1 MSAKEF
7 VGRRR
12 GVVLIVDDNPDDIE
26 LLRLAFE
33 KAKAP
38 CGVMSAA
45 DGTEAIRYLS
55 GEGKYADRNLFPMP
69 LLVLLDLNMPR
80 VHGLEVLRQ
89 VRTSSPHTRVIVLS
103 MHNDEPYVIEAL
115 RAGAM
120 AYLLKGSE
128 SQDITRA
135 LKEVL
140 AGRRFL
146 SATLSERAIEALLT
160 KPADDNDP
168 LHSLTQRERMVLQL
182 AAEGFSNSEIAEKLF
197 ISPRT
202 AETHR
207 TNLLRKLGLQTQ
219 TDLVRFAIRKG
230 LIAP

>member
-1 MSAKEF
+1 MTTAIIADDHEI
-7 VGRRR
+7 VRR
-12 GVVLIVDDNPDDIE
+12 GLRGILESEGSCTVIAEASDGLTAAQLVEKHKPHVLV
-26 LLRLAFE
+26 
-33 KAKAP
+33 
-38 CGVMSAA
+38 
-45 DGTEAIRYLS
+45 
-55 GEGKYADRNLFPMP
+55 
-69 LLVLLDLNMPR
+69 LDLNMPR
-80 VHGLEVLRQ
+80 LHGIEVLRQ
-89 VRTSSPHTRVIVLS
+89 TRTSSPHTKVIVLS
-103 MHNDEPYVIEAL
+103 MHSDEPYVIEAL

-120 AYLLKGSE
+120 AYILKGSE
-128 SQDITRA
+128 SAEISHA

-146 SATLSERAIEALLT
+146 SATLSEWAINALVT
-160 KPADDNDP
+160 KPADDSDP
-168 LHSLTQRERMVLQL
+168 LHSLTQRERTVLQL
-182 AAEGFSNSEIAEKLF
+182 AAEGHSNAEIAEKLF

>member
-1 MSAKEF
+1 MTTALIADDHEI
-7 VGRRR
+7 VRR
-12 GVVLIVDDNPDDIE
+12 GLRGILETEGSCRVVGEASDGLTAAQLVEKHKPHVLI
-26 LLRLAFE
+26 
-33 KAKAP
+33 
-38 CGVMSAA
+38 
-45 DGTEAIRYLS
+45 
-55 GEGKYADRNLFPMP
+55 
-69 LLVLLDLNMPR
+69 LDLNMPR
-80 VHGLEVLRQ
+80 LHGMEVLRQ
-89 VRTSSPHTRVIVLS
+89 AKQSSPHTRIIVLS

-128 SQDITRA
+128 SQEIVQSLR
-135 LKEVL
+135 EVL

-146 SATLSERAIEALLT
+146 SATLSEWAIAALVSR
-160 KPADDNDP
+160 PADTSDP
-168 LHSLTQRERMVLQL
+168 LNALTPRERMVVQL
-182 AAEGFSNSEIAEKLF
+182 AAEGHSNTEIAEKLF

-230 LIAP
+230 LIQP

>member
-1 MSAKEF
+1 MISAIIADDHEIVRHGLRSILEQDGTCRV
-7 VGRRR
+7 VG
-12 GVVLIVDDNPDDIE
+12 E
-26 LLRLAFE
+26 
-33 KAKAP
+33 
-38 CGVMSAA
+38 AA
-45 DGTEAIRYLS
+45 DGLTATQLVDKFKPAILI
-55 GEGKYADRNLFPMP
+55 
-69 LLVLLDLNMPR
+69 LDLNMPR

-89 VRTSSPHTRVIVLS
+89 VRAGSPHTRVIVLS

-140 AGRRFL
+140 AGRRYL
-146 SATLSERAIEALLT
+146 SATLSEWAINALAA

-168 LHSLTQRERMVLQL
+168 LHHLTQRERMVLQL
-182 AAEGFSNSEIAEKLF
+182 AAEGLSNTEVAEKLF

-230 LIAP
+230 LISP

>member
-1 MSAKEF
+1 MTTVIIADDHEI
-7 VGRRR
+7 VRR
-12 GVVLIVDDNPDDIE
+12 GLRGILEAEGTCKIVAE
-26 LLRLAFE
+26 
-33 KAKAP
+33 
-38 CGVMSAA
+38 AA
-45 DGTEAIRYLS
+45 DGLAAAQLVEKHQP
-55 GEGKYADRNLFPMP
+55 G
-69 LLVLLDLNMPR
+69 LLILDLNMPR
-80 VHGLEVLRQ
+80 LPGIEVLRQ
-89 VRTSSPHTRVIVLS
+89 ARTTSPHTRVLILS
-103 MHNDEPYVIEAL
+103 MHNDEPYVIAAL

-120 AYLLKGSE
+120 AYILKGSE
-128 SQDITRA
+128 SQEIVHA

-146 SATLSERAIEALLT
+146 SAQLSEWAINALAA
-160 KPADDNDP
+160 KPDADADP
-168 LHSLTQRERMVLQL
+168 LASLSQRERTVLQL
-182 AAEGFSNSEIAEKLF
+182 AAEGHTNPEIAEKLF

>member
-1 MSAKEF
+1 M
-7 VGRRR
+7 
-12 GVVLIVDDNPDDIE
+12 LI
-26 LLRLAFE
+26 
-33 KAKAP
+33 
-38 CGVMSAA
+38 
-45 DGTEAIRYLS
+45 
-55 GEGKYADRNLFPMP
+55 
-69 LLVLLDLNMPR
+69 LDLNRPR
-80 VHGLEVLRQ
+80 LHGIEGLRQ
-89 VRTSSPHTRVIVLS
+89 SRQTSPHTKVIVLS

-120 AYLLKGSE
+120 AYILKGSE
-128 SQDITRA
+128 STEITHA

-146 SATLSERAIEALLT
+146 SATLSEWAINALMT
-160 KPADDNDP
+160 KPADDDP
-168 LHSLTQRERMVLQL
+168 LHSLTQRERTVLQL
-182 AAEGFSNSEIAEKLF
+182 AAEGHSNAEIAEKLF